1 MATAMLGSTEGLS
14 LEIPMSSFIAAFIS
28 GIIMAVL
35 STIIPILGVSKI
47 SLKDIIL
54 NNRPYKKSKRV
65 QKCIVGTIII
75 LTGFDALILGHKSND
90 NKMIKSVIYG
100 LVIYMI
106 FNVLLLLIVYLLGTF
121 NTDIM
126 AIFSHESI
134 KIETIKILL
143 NVIMIVY
150 VIYLII
156 LYLFGIKEFKKGV
169 NVE

>member
-1 MATAMLGSTEGLS
+1 
-14 LEIPMSSFIAAFIS
+14 
-28 GIIMAVL
+28 
-35 STIIPILGVSKI
+35 
-47 SLKDIIL
+47 
-54 NNRPYKKSKRV
+54 
-65 QKCIVGTIII
+65 
-75 LTGFDALILGHKSND
+75 
-90 NKMIKSVIYG
+90 
-100 LVIYMI
+100 
-106 FNVLLLLIVYLLGTF
+106 
-121 NTDIM
+121 M

>member
-1 MATAMLGSTEGLS
+1 
-14 LEIPMSSFIAAFIS
+14 
-28 GIIMAVL
+28 
-35 STIIPILGVSKI
+35 
-47 SLKDIIL
+47 
-54 NNRPYKKSKRV
+54 
-65 QKCIVGTIII
+65 
-75 LTGFDALILGHKSND
+75 
-90 NKMIKSVIYG
+90 
-100 LVIYMI
+100 MI

-143 NVIMIVY
+143 NVIMIDY